1 MSTLT
6 AWWENL
12 TRRVGEHA
20 ILLALLPSQLIANL
34 GLLPGLY
41 FVQINAEIDP
51 LRFRQAVS
59 FLLFTLVIGYGILI
73 ATVLFLTR
81 HARARLRV
89 FAERGEPG
97 GASSEEARAWEEITS
112 IEWKYALA
120 AGTVMLFVDT
130 LPLLVYE
137 NLVLRL
143 SYEQIVY
150 TLIGALIVAGGGLV
164 LNTAL
169 FELFLTPVRKVLT
182 PHSFET
188 QIASFRGLSL
198 QMRFLVLSL
207 TVTLVSVALVA
218 PIGYRQTYRV
228 LFEAVSSIQ
237 VLQELQA
244 RSLGVAVAA
253 LLLGLGLAFVVSR
266 SLNLSLQ
273 GLLDT
278 VEKVEA
284 GNWSERAPVAG
295 ADDVGKF
302 AIYFNRMLERL
313 EYLQKNPEQEVTRRT
328 TQWRA
333 TLQVAQA
340 VSSILVPDQLM
351 EQVVRLISEQFG
363 YYYVAIFLIDESGE
377 WAELKHATGE
387 AGRLLRQQGHR
398 LPVAGKSMVGAAIRL
413 RQARIALDVG
423 AEAVRFD
430 TPLLPY
436 TRSEVAL
443 PLMVGG
449 EVLGALDAQSTQEAA
464 FSEADIETLQAMA
477 NQVAIALQNAR
488 LFGEMHQSL
497 QELRALQRQYV
508 RQGWSDLLRAGEIR
522 WEAGEASTQAPS
534 VVRIPLPLR
543 GEAVGEISLQG
554 DLEWGDEEKEWLE
567 TLASQAAL
575 ALESARLLEESARR
589 AELERI
595 ATQIV
600 QRTRSTL
607 ETQTILR
614 TAARELQRLLRLPE
628 VVLHFG
634 PPPQRQK

>member
-1 MSTLT
+1 MNALT
-6 AWWENL
+6 AWWEKL
-12 TRRVGEHA
+12 TWRAGEHA
-20 ILLALLPSQLIANL
+20 ILLALLPSQLIASL
-34 GLLPGLY
+34 GVIPGIY

-51 LRFRQAVS
+51 LRLRQAVS

-73 ATVLFLTR
+73 TLVFFLTR

-89 FAERGEPG
+89 FAERGEPRG
-97 GASSEEARAWEEITS
+97 TSSEEAKAWEEISS
-112 IEWKYALA
+112 IGWKYALA
-120 AGTVMLFVDT
+120 AGTVMLFVNT

-137 NLVLRL
+137 NQILRL

-150 TLIGALIVAGGGLV
+150 TLIGALIAAGGGLA

-182 PHSFET
+182 PRSFEV
-188 QIASFRGLSL
+188 QIASFRGVSL
-198 QMRFLVLSL
+198 QRRLMLLSL

-218 PIGYRQTYRV
+218 PIGYRQTYRA
-228 LFEAVSSIQ
+228 LFEAVGSLQ

-244 RSLGVAVAA
+244 RFLWVTVAA
-253 LLLGLGLAFVVSR
+253 LLLGLGLAFVVGR
-266 SLNLSLQ
+266 SLHLSIQ
-273 GLLDT
+273 ELLDT

-284 GNWSERAPVAG
+284 GNWSERASIAG
-295 ADDVGKF
+295 TDDVSKF
-302 AIYFNRMLERL
+302 AIYLNRMLERL
-313 EYLQKNPEQEVTRRT
+313 EYLQKEVEQEVTRRT
-328 TQWRA
+328 IQWRA
-333 TLQVAQA
+333 TLQVTQA
-340 VSSILVPDQLM
+340 VSSILDPDQLI
-351 EQVVRLISEQFG
+351 EQVVHLISEEFG

-377 WAELKHATGE
+377 WAELKYATGE
-387 AGRLLRQQGHR
+387 AGRLLLQQRHR
-398 LPVAGKSMVGAAIRL
+398 LPIAGKSMVGAAIRL

-430 TPLLPY
+430 NPLLPY
-436 TRSEVAL
+436 TRSEIAL
-443 PLMVGG
+443 PLIAGG

-464 FSEADIETLQAMA
+464 FGEADIETLQAMA

-488 LFGEMHQSL
+488 LFREMQRSL

-508 RQGWSDLLRAGEIR
+508 RQGWSDLLRAREIR
-522 WEAGEASTQAPS
+522 WEAGEASPEAPS
-534 VVRIPLPLR
+534 VRVPLLLR
-543 GEAVGEISLQG
+543 GEVVGEISLQG
-554 DLEWGDEEKEWLE
+554 DLEWGEEEKEWLE

-575 ALESARLLEESARR
+575 VLESVRLLEESARR

-595 ATQIV
+595 AAQIV

-634 PPPQRQK
+634 LPPQRQK

>member
-6 AWWENL
+6 TWWEKL
-12 TRRVGEHA
+12 TWRVGEHA

-34 GLLPGLY
+34 GVIPGLY

-51 LRFRQAVS
+51 LRLRQAVS
-59 FLLFTLVIGYGILI
+59 FLMFTLVVAYVILI
-73 ATVLFLTR
+73 TVVLLLTR

-89 FAERGEPG
+89 FAAGMETRE
-97 GASSEEARAWEEITS
+97 SSTEEARAWEEITS
-112 IEWKYALA
+112 VGWKYALA
-120 AGTVMLFVDT
+120 AGTVMLFVNT

-143 SYEQIVY
+143 RYEQIVY

-182 PHSFET
+182 PRSFEV
-188 QIASFRGLSL
+188 QMASFRGLSL
-198 QMRFLVLSL
+198 QVRFLVLL
-207 TVTLVSVALVA
+207 LIVTLVSVALVA

-228 LFEAVSSIQ
+228 LFEAVGSIQ
-237 VLQELQA
+237 VLQELQV
-244 RSLGVAVAA
+244 RFLWVTVAA
-253 LLLGLGLAFVVSR
+253 LVLALGLALVFGR
-266 SLNLSLQ
+266 SVNLSLQ

-278 VEKVEA
+278 LEKVEA
-284 GNWSERAPVAG
+284 GKWSERAPVVG
-295 ADDVGKF
+295 VDDVGKF

-313 EYLQKNPEQEVTRRT
+313 EYLQKNLEQEVTRRT
-328 TQWRA
+328 IQWRA
-333 TLQVAQA
+333 TLQVTQA
-340 VSSILVPDQLM
+340 VSSILDPDQLM

-398 LPVAGKSMVGAAIRL
+398 LPIAGKSMVGAAIRL

-430 TPLLPY
+430 NPLLPY
-436 TRSEVAL
+436 TRSEIAL

-488 LFGEMHQSL
+488 LFREMQQSL

-508 RQGWSDLLRAGEIR
+508 RQGWSDLLRAREIR
-522 WEAGEASTQAPS
+522 WEAGEASPQAPS
-534 VVRIPLPLR
+534 VRVSLPLR
-543 GEAVGEISLQG
+543 EEVVGEILLQG
-554 DLEWGDEEKEWLE
+554 DREWGDEEKEWLE
-567 TLASQAAL
+567 ALASQAAL

-595 ATQIV
+595 ATQII